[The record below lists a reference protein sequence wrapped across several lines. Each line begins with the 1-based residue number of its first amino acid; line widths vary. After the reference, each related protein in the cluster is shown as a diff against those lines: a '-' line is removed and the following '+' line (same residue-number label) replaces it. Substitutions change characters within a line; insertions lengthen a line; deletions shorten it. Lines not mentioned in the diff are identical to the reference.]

1 VREGRVARSLARPV
15 ATAAIVG
22 AAAFSLASSCDTEP
36 SAGTPEAADVMA
48 ADFTSDLSIPEQSDV
63 VEKFYDSH
71 PEECPNVELGAGPDD
86 EFMNRI
92 SNAANGAEEGA
103 TMEDVLLEFCQNG

>member
-1 VREGRVARSLARPV
+1 
-15 ATAAIVG
+15 
-22 AAAFSLASSCDTEP
+22 
-36 SAGTPEAADVMA
+36 MA

-71 PEECPNVELGAGPDD
+71 PEECANVELGAGPDD

-103 TMEDVLLEFCQNG
+103 WRTSCSSSARAADGLDAARG

>member
-1 VREGRVARSLARPV
+1 VREGQLSRTARLLTTVAV
-15 ATAAIVG
+15 IVG
-22 AAAFSLASSCDTEP
+22 AAFSLASSCDTEP
-36 SAGTPEAADVMA
+36 GADTPTAADVMA

-92 SNAANGAEEGA
+92 SNAANGAEDGA
-103 TMEDVLLEFCQNG
+103 TMEDVLLEFCQAS